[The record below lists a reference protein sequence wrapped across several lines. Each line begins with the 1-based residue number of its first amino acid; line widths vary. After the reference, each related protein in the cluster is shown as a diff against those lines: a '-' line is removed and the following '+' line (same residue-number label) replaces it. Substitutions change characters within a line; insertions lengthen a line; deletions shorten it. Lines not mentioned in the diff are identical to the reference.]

1 MSLTIDG
8 TRIFSNE
15 TPVYAEY
22 RPEVA
27 ADGGGAWVV
36 VGFRYGGRLFDRD
49 QAITAMTIAE
59 ELERP
64 NPDQALIK
72 SLESELS

>member
-1 MSLTIDG
+1 
-8 TRIFSNE
+8 
-15 TPVYAEY
+15 
-22 RPEVA
+22 
-27 ADGGGAWVV
+27 VV